1 VALKIGLAEG
11 GGNVVRGA
19 GAGKKSSWMERGC
32 GFIAFTPTC
41 SFPENMRARLEKYF
55 DFAGLKT
62 TWKTEIFA
70 GVTTFVTMAYIIV
83 VNPAILG
90 KAGLPVPAVTAATCI
105 AAAFGSIL
113 MGVVARYPL
122 ALAPGM
128 GLNAYFSYMVVM
140 KMHVPWQTAL
150 GAVFLSGA
158 IFLLLTATGLRQAIL
173 GSIPRELYSSVAG
186 GIGLFIAFIGFKN
199 AGIVAA
205 DPATM
210 VTLGNL
216 REPQTFLAL
225 FGVLLMAALLA
236 WRVRGAILI
245 GVLTITVAGI
255 PLGLVH
261 WNPTPYSMA
270 AITQTAFKLDIPG
283 ALHIGLVEIVFVFL
297 FVDLFDNLGTLVAV
311 TKHAGLLGPNDEIP
325 RLSQILFADATATVA
340 GSLVGTSTVT
350 SYIESAAGVAAG
362 GRTGV
367 TAIVTGL
374 LFLCSLVVAPF
385 VSMVPTAA
393 TAPAL
398 IVVGSLMLHTLGE
411 IEWKQPLIAF
421 PAFLT
426 LVLIPLTTSI
436 ANGLGF
442 GIIAFAAL
450 HLATGKFRRQDW
462 LLYVLAVLFLAR
474 FVYVAGG

>member
-1 VALKIGLAEG
+1 
-11 GGNVVRGA
+11 
-19 GAGKKSSWMERGC
+19 
-32 GFIAFTPTC
+32 
-41 SFPENMRARLEKYF
+41 MRDRLERYF

-62 TWKTEIFA
+62 TWRTEIFA
-70 GVTTFVTMAYIIV
+70 GLTTFVTMAYIIV
-83 VNPAILG
+83 VNPSILG
-90 KAGLPVPAVTAATCI
+90 KAGLPIPAVTAATCI

-113 MGVVARYPL
+113 MGVIARYPL

-128 GLNAYFSYMVVM
+128 GLNAYFSYVVVI

-173 GSIPRELYSSVAG
+173 ASIPHELYSSVAG

-216 REPQTFLAL
+216 RQPQTFLAL
-225 FGVLLMAALLA
+225 GGVLLMAALLA
-236 WRVRGAILI
+236 WRVKGAILI
-245 GVLTITVAGI
+245 GVITITLAAI
-255 PLGLVH
+255 PFGLVH
-261 WNPTPYSMA
+261 WNPAPYSIS
-270 AITQTAFKLDIPG
+270 AITQTAFRLDIPG
-283 ALHIGLVEIVFVFL
+283 ALRIGLVEIVFV
-297 FVDLFDNLGTLVAV
+297 FDNLGTLVAV
-311 TKHAGLLGPNDEIP
+311 TKHAGLLGPNNEIP

-374 LFLCSLVVAPF
+374 LFLCSLVVAPY

-411 IEWKQPLIAF
+411 IEWKEPLIAF

-442 GIIAFAAL
+442 GIIAYAAL
-450 HLATGKFRRQDW
+450 HLAMGKFNRKDW
-462 LLYVLAVLFLAR
+462 LLYVLSVLFLAR
-474 FVYVAGG
+474 FIYVAGT